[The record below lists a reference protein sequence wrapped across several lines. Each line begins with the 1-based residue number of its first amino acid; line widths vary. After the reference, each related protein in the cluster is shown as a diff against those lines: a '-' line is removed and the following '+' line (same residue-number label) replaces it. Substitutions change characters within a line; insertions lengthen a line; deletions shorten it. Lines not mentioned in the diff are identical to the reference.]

1 MCKYVRVCVRE
12 RERES
17 KRSLL
22 RKKTFSKRR
31 MSISSLAFAKI
42 VFLLSALVFNER
54 TKGKNEM
61 KEGKN
66 ARKDEQ
72 TNERNDHLDVCRASI
87 LERR

>member
-1 MCKYVRVCVRE
+1 MCKYVRVCVCE

-31 MSISSLAFAKI
+31 MSISLLAFAKI

-54 TKGKNEM
+54 TKGKNER
-61 KEGKN
+61 KE
-66 ARKDEQ
+66 RKKEQ